1 MFPAD
6 AAGDLPDREH
16 HHAAGKVHHGQGVPA
31 EGGADETGVPDPAPQ
46 RGAVQGYSPVQV
58 RGGAGRV
65 WKTDPS
71 RVRTSRPTVH
81 RALGGGLGFWG
92 CL

>member
-1 MFPAD
+1 MLLERSIMAKECPLKVAQTRLECRTRRPNVELCRDIPQFKCV
-6 AAGDLPDREH
+6 AA
-16 HHAAGKVHHGQGVPA
+16 A
-31 EGGADETGVPDPAPQ
+31 
-46 RGAVQGYSPVQV
+46 
-58 RGGAGRV
+58 GGAGRV